1 MKKTFEQLILRRE
14 QAVIEM
20 KKNKNT
26 KRFNKRLIE
35 RLDLQIRLAKGTW
48 FEEYFIGKVSS

>member
-35 RLDLQIRLAKGTW
+35 RLDLQIRLVKG
-48 FEEYFIGKVSS
+48 I